1 MTRKK
6 LDLTKKPPTPPAP
19 RTSRPSGGNF
29 WPYGWLITGIVAIAI
44 LVWWLWPQ
52 NPAPASAP
60 FTTTSQPFA
69 TTTKPTNTRTGV
81 ITATTSLAKL
91 LTELDIPERARK
103 QLLSDPTIQG
113 IDTVYS
119 GHRYELQYREAGQR
133 TLRSLAYEVDE
144 ETYVT
149 LTVHP
154 YARVNLDRRPTSY
167 RERAYA
173 GLITENI
180 WHDILESRD
189 LHHTIIPLL
198 EEATKFTVDIFHLNP
213 GDRYELAFTE
223 RVRGEEIL
231 GVQTLN
237 SVIIKKL
244 DEGGRAYQ
252 VFRWDNGKTD
262 LYVNADGHSVR
273 SRYLKAPVKFSIISS
288 PYSKSRRHPV
298 TGVLQPHK
306 GIDYAAP
313 EGAPIYALA
322 DGAIEKARYEKNN
335 GNNVR
340 IIHDRRYKTQYL
352 HMSEI
357 AVGIRPGAK
366 VKQGQV
372 IGYVGQTGL
381 ATGPHVCL
389 RFWED
394 QRQVNFLANSY
405 TTKKRLPPGEL
416 DRFWRYRDSIS
427 SVLEEMEAVF

>member
-1 MTRKK
+1 M
-6 LDLTKKPPTPPAP
+6 
-19 RTSRPSGGNF
+19 
-29 WPYGWLITGIVAIAI
+29 
-44 LVWWLWPQ
+44 LVWLLWPQ
-52 NPAPASAP
+52 NLAPAAAPLIPSTQTFGSPAP
-60 FTTTSQPFA
+60 
-69 TTTKPTNTRTGV
+69 PTNTRTGV
-81 ITATTSLAKL
+81 ITATTSLANL
-91 LTELDIPERARK
+91 LTELDISERARE
-103 QLLSDPTIQG
+103 QLLSDPRIKK

-119 GHRYELQYREAGQR
+119 GHRYELQYREPDQV

-149 LTVHP
+149 LTFRP
-154 YARVNLDRRPTSY
+154 YAKVNLDQRPTNY

-180 WHDILESRD
+180 WHDILESPD

-198 EEATKFTVDIFHLNP
+198 EEATKFTVDIFHLSP

-223 RVRGEEIL
+223 RVRGDEVL
-231 GVQTLN
+231 GVEKLN

-252 VFRWDNGKTD
+252 VFRWNTGAAN
-262 LYVNADGHSVR
+262 LYVNTDGRSVR

-298 TGVLQPHK
+298 TGILQPHK

-322 DGAIEKARYEKNN
+322 DGTVEKARYEKNN

-357 AVGIRPGAK
+357 AAGIRHGTA
-366 VKQGQV
+366 VTQGQV

-394 QRQVNFLANSY
+394 QRQVDFLANSY
-405 TTKKRLPPGEL
+405 TTQKRLPPGEL

-427 SVLEEMEAVF
+427 LVLEEMEAVF